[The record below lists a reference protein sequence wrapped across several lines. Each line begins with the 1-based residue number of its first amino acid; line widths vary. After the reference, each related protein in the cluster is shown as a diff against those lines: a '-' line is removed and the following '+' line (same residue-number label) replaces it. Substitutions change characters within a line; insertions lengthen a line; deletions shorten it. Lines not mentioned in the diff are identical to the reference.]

1 MIEKKT
7 IRDFLKTLTKKDLQI
22 MDDDSLLTTKLLDSL
37 SIAELVTFLESH
49 YQINLDSND
58 LTPENLDSI
67 NAIVR
72 FLERKGIV

>member
-1 MIEKKT
+1 MIEKQI
-7 IRDFLKTLTKKDLQI
+7 IRDFLKMLTKKDLQI
-22 MDDDSLLTTKLLDSL
+22 LDDDSLLTTKLLDSL

-49 YQINLDSND
+49 YQITLDSND
-58 LTPENLDSI
+58 LTPDNLDSI